1 MLPWIMRIDVYEP
14 ADVDAGTAE
23 ALAVLRNA
31 AMAVDAPH
39 LSPVSAEH
47 VRLSLRYGHDAHP
60 VPHLFV
66 AVSDADDL
74 VGYAEV
80 HVSAWDNP
88 HLASVELDTHPEI
101 RGQDIDDL
109 LYKAV
114 VDKVSFLGRTL
125 LISDAW
131 VGSHREA
138 FWLRHGF
145 AVASRDA
152 QRRLVTA
159 DLDWHKLDA
168 LHDKSVAASQDYDI
182 VALPMPAPADLMPGL
197 LELQR
202 AMNDAPI
209 DDLDLEDDVWSEE
222 RLRRY
227 EQAMT
232 ARKIRLHRLFARRRS
247 DGQLGGQTVVA
258 LDIERPHLG
267 FQEDTSVVR
276 SHRGHRLGL
285 RLKIE
290 MLRRLADLE
299 PQIERID
306 TWNAESN
313 THMLA
318 VNDAIGCFVVGRV
331 AGMQKRLPAVQ
342 AQSWPSSRSSAS
354 SIVPS

>member
-1 MLPWIMRIDVYEP
+1 MRIDVYEP
-14 ADVDAGTAE
+14 AHVDARTAE
-23 ALAVLRNA
+23 ALAVVRNA
-31 AMAVDAPH
+31 ALAVEAPH
-39 LSPVSAEH
+39 LSPVTAEH
-47 VRLSLRYGHDAHP
+47 VRLSLRYGYDAHP
-60 VPHLFV
+60 LPHLFV
-66 AVSDADDL
+66 AVSDTDDL
-74 VGYAEV
+74 VGYAGV
-80 HVSAWDNP
+80 DVSAWDNP
-88 HLASVELDTHPEI
+88 DLASVELDTHPEI
-101 RGQDIDDL
+101 QGHDVEDL
-109 LYKAV
+109 LLEAV
-114 VDKVSFLGRTL
+114 VDKVSSLGRTL

-131 VGSHREA
+131 VGSQREA

-159 DLDWHKLDA
+159 DIDWRRLDA
-168 LHDKSVAASQDYDI
+168 LHEQSLAASQDYDI
-182 VALPMPAPADLMPGL
+182 VALPSPAPADLVPGL

-209 DDLDLEDDVWSEE
+209 DDLELEDDVWSEE
-222 RLRRY
+222 RLRGY

-232 ARKIRLHRLFARRRS
+232 ARKVRLHRLLARRRS

-258 LDIERPHLG
+258 LDIDRPHLG

-285 RLKIE
+285 RLKIA
-290 MLRRLADLE
+290 MLRRLAELE

-313 THMLA
+313 SHMLA

-331 AGMQKRLPAVQ
+331 AEMQKRLPAAQ

-354 SIVPS
+354 STVPS

>member
-1 MLPWIMRIDVYEP
+1 MHIDVYEP
-14 ADVDAGTAE
+14 ALVDAATAE
-23 ALAVLRNA
+23 ALAALQNA
-31 AMAVDAPH
+31 ATAVDAPH
-39 LSPVSAEH
+39 LSPVSGEH

-60 VPHLFV
+60 LPHLFV
-66 AVSDADDL
+66 AVSDTDDL
-74 VGYAEV
+74 VGYAGV
-80 HVSAWDNP
+80 DVSAWDNP
-88 HLASVELDTHPEI
+88 DLGSVELETLPAI
-101 RGQDIDDL
+101 RGRGVDDSL
-109 LYKAV
+109 FEAALE
-114 VDKVSFLGRTL
+114 KVSSLGRTL

-131 VGSHREA
+131 AGSHREA

-145 AVASRDA
+145 AVASRAA

-159 DLDWHKLDA
+159 DLDWRNLDA
-168 LHDKSVAASQDYDI
+168 LYDESLAASQDYDI
-182 VALPMPAPADLMPGL
+182 VALPSPAPADLMPGL
-197 LELQR
+197 LDLQR
-202 AMNDAPI
+202 AMNDAPL
-209 DDLDLEDDVWSEE
+209 DDLELEDDVWTEE
-222 RLRRY
+222 RLRGY

-232 ARKIRLHRLFARRRS
+232 ARKVRLHRLLARRRS
-247 DGQLGGQTVVA
+247 DGQLGGQTIVA
-258 LDIERPHLG
+258 LDIDRPHLG

-290 MLRRLADLE
+290 MLRRLAELE

-313 THMLA
+313 AHMLA

-331 AGMQKRLPAVQ
+331 SEMQKRLPTAQ

>member
-1 MLPWIMRIDVYEP
+1 M
-14 ADVDAGTAE
+14 
-23 ALAVLRNA
+23 
-31 AMAVDAPH
+31 DAPH
-39 LSPVSAEH
+39 LAPVSAEH

-60 VPHLFV
+60 VAHLFV
-66 AVSDADDL
+66 AVSDTDDL

-88 HLASVELDTHPEI
+88 DLASVGLDTHPQV
-101 RGQDIDDL
+101 RAQDVGDVL
-109 LYKAV
+109 FRAV
-114 VDKVSFLGRTL
+114 LEKVGSLGRTL

-131 VGSHREA
+131 VGSHGEA
-138 FWLRHGF
+138 FWLGHGF
-145 AVASRDA
+145 SAASRDA

-159 DLDWHKLDA
+159 DLDWRTLDA
-168 LHDKSVAASQDYDI
+168 LHDQSVTASQDYDI

-197 LELQR
+197 LDLQR

-209 DDLDLEDDVWSEE
+209 DDLEIEGDVWSEE
-222 RLRRY
+222 RFRGVER
-227 EQAMT
+227 AMT
-232 ARKIRLHRLFARRRS
+232 ARKVRLHRLLARRRS
-247 DGQLGGQTVVA
+247 DGELGGQTVLA

-290 MLRRLADLE
+290 MLRRLAELE

-318 VNDAIGCFVVGRV
+318 VNDAIGCVVVGRV
-331 AGMQKRLPAVQ
+331 AGMQKRLSADQ
-342 AQSWPSSRSSAS
+342 AQS
-354 SIVPS
+354 